1 MIQYKYN
8 RSGRCPVKYCKRF
21 TEGMAYIAGF
31 LVLTFILY
39 SYFKF
44 GKPVTDEETG
54 EMVTFMSQ
62 RAVKEYII
70 MLGMILV
77 PAIIASLTD
86 KLPFI
91 GLLVSVVPVYYV
103 LSVYA
108 DKLLV
113 YCPNIIM
120 ILTVMF
126 AVGEMVATVQWTRDL
141 IENYRKKHA

>member
-1 MIQYKYN
+1 M
-8 RSGRCPVKYCKRF
+8 KYCKRF

-62 RAVKEYII
+62 RGVKEYII

-113 YCPNIIM
+113 SQHHYDTHCHVCGGRDGCNS
-120 ILTVMF
+120 
-126 AVGEMVATVQWTRDL
+126 AVDSRPD
-141 IENYRKKHA
+141 